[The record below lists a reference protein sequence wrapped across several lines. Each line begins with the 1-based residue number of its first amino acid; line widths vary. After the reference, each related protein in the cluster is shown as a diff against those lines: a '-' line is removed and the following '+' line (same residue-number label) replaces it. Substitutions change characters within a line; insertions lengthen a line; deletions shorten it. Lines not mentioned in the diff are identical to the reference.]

1 MIRRFALVATL
12 AIAGS
17 VALLTSTPL
26 LAQDAPDECASA
38 LWLAPPATPE
48 EGDDTA
54 LREITEP
61 APAWMMMEL
70 TDACSG
76 ETFAL
81 NDFAGKTVYI
91 EAIATW
97 CPPCRE
103 QLVRVQEATAQ
114 LPPEERAEF
123 VVVALSSEVDLPPA
137 TLADYAA
144 SNEFPFIFAVMPT
157 EMLQAMVDDLGQAI
171 AVPPATPHLIVASDG
186 TIGEIRTGSESPE
199 DLLALITAAREHPQT

>member
-17 VALLTSTPL
+17 IALLTTTPL

-38 LWLAPPATPE
+38 LWLAPPTAPE
-48 EGDDTA
+48 EADDTG

-61 APAWMMMEL
+61 APAWMTMEL

-81 NDFAGKTVYI
+81 NDFAGKAIYI
-91 EAIATW
+91 EVIATW

-114 LPPEERAEF
+114 LPSEERAEV
-123 VVVALSSEVDLPPA
+123 VVVALSSEVDLPPE
-137 TLADYAA
+137 TLAEYGA

-171 AVPPATPHLIVASDG
+171 AVPPATPHLIVTSDG

-199 DLLALITAAREHPQT
+199 DLLALITAAREHPRT